1 MINNYFQELDKSLA
15 GVFPENIINYDEA
28 NLSDDPGRCRLI
40 FKWGARYP
48 ERIINGTKASTSL
61 MLAGTA
67 AEHVLPVYV
76 VYKSDNLWSIWTEG
90 GPPRARYNEPNPAD
104 SKMLL
109 LLTGLRQS
117 LYPIA
122 QSWKQAAR
130 KF

>member
-1 MINNYFQELDKSLA
+1 
-15 GVFPENIINYDEA
+15 
-28 NLSDDPGRCRLI
+28 
-40 FKWGARYP
+40 
-48 ERIINGTKASTSL
+48 

-67 AEHVLPVYV
+67 AGHVLPVYV

-90 GPPRARYNEPNPAD
+90 VLQEQGTTEPNPAG
-104 SKMLL
+104 SKRLL

-122 QSWKQAAR
+122 QGWKQAER